1 VATAAFF
8 VSFNVTVFAYDM
20 NMLMNWNN
28 NLFSE
33 CNQHV

>member
-1 VATAAFF
+1 MF
-8 VSFNVTVFAYDM
+8 
-20 NMLMNWNN
+20 MNWNN